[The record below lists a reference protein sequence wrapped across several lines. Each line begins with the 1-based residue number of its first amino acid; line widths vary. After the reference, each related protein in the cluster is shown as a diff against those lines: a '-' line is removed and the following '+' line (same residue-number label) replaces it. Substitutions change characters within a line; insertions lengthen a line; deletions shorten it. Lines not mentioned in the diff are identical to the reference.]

1 MTRGLAVVGL
11 CITIFGAAYLLMGR
25 APEDRYLAKPER
37 EAATPPARKTEGVK
51 GVQHRQAAPA
61 PAPQTKA
68 KPESRP
74 TLPRFVGE
82 YFSIHYPRGWQ
93 VETAEASKGAYLD
106 TTIRH
111 PSSPSTYLRVD
122 VTPGGG
128 TDPAVHAKEVEGY
141 LLRQDTYERLGLTRQ
156 KLGGLDALR
165 WDFHVVESGVR
176 LRKVDVFLTDGGRN
190 RIAVLTQAPH
200 DDFGRFAELFSRLRA
215 SLVPRA

>member
-1 MTRGLAVVGL
+1 
-11 CITIFGAAYLLMGR
+11 
-25 APEDRYLAKPER
+25 
-37 EAATPPARKTEGVK
+37 
-51 GVQHRQAAPA
+51 
-61 PAPQTKA
+61 
-68 KPESRP
+68 
-74 TLPRFVGE
+74 
-82 YFSIHYPRGWQ
+82 
-93 VETAEASKGAYLD
+93 
-106 TTIRH
+106 
-111 PSSPSTYLRVD
+111 VD

-128 TDPAVHAKEVEGY
+128 TDPAVHAKEVERY

>member
-25 APEDRYLAKPER
+25 APEDRYLEQPVR
-37 EAATPPARKTEGVK
+37 EPAALPAPNAGVK
-51 GVQHRQAAPA
+51 GVRHRQAAPA
-61 PAPQTKA
+61 PSREAKAEPAPK
-68 KPESRP
+68 P

-93 VETAEASKGAYLD
+93 VETAEASTGAYLD

-128 TDPAVHAKEVEGY
+128 TDPAVHAREVEGY
-141 LLRQDTYERLGLTRQ
+141 LLRQDTYRRLGLTRQ
-156 KLGGLDALR
+156 KLGGFDALR

-200 DDFGRFAELFSRLRA
+200 GEFGRYAELFSRLRA